1 MWRHRRHEDRRPVRP
16 VGQGFGD
23 GDTIMMFGQD
33 RRWSDLVEQF
43 GQPLPVSVPR

>member
-1 MWRHRRHEDRRPVRP
+1 

-33 RRWSDLVEQF
+33 RRWPDLVEQL
-43 GQPLPVSVPR
+43 GQPLPVKVRP